1 MKHSVIAVLALS
13 ACTTR
18 IIPPPVVPERL
29 LPPSLDTS
37 AAPPAGETTVAIDAT
52 TEPVRVE
59 ELSSSM
65 SMAAIGP
72 FGGAAAVAMT
82 TKPVCAATPCATYLP
97 PGRHQLVLSR
107 VSDDSWAGNAEVDVG
122 DKPVAYRYAPG
133 HRHAHVWG
141 RVAGWMLA
149 SLGITTAIG
158 GGLAIA
164 VENET
169 DPAFAAIGVP
179 QAHSFPIG
187 GTVMVATGVAAAVA
201 GIVLLAK
208 SRPELQNGTGTQW
221 TLGPA
226 PMQGSTTASR

>member
-1 MKHSVIAVLALS
+1 MKRTAIALITLS

-37 AAPPAGETTVAIDAT
+37 GEPPAGETTVAIDAT

-59 ELSSSM
+59 EVSNAM

-72 FGGAAAVAMT
+72 FGGAAAVAVT
-82 TKPVCAATPCATYLP
+82 TKPICAATPCATHLQ
-97 PGRHQLVLSR
+97 PGRHELVLSR
-107 VSDDSWAGNAEVDVG
+107 VSDDSWAGNAEIDVG

-133 HRHAHVWG
+133 HRHSHLWG
-141 RVAGWMLA
+141 RFGGWMLA
-149 SLGITTAIG
+149 SIG
-158 GGLAIA
+158 LSMAATGGLVIA
-164 VENET
+164 AENET
-169 DPAFAAIGVP
+169 DPALAAIGDA
-179 QAHSFPIG
+179 QAHSFPVA
-187 GTVMVATGVAAAVA
+187 GTVLVATGVVAAVA

-221 TLGPA
+221 NLGPA
-226 PMQGSTTASR
+226 PMKGATTASR